1 MKLTES
7 RLKEIIQEELESVLN
22 EQDDIPRDPSG
33 RAALPV
39 MDRLMTLRKA
49 LSGDEQAKLNRILD
63 LVIANFEKKSP
74 GKPIKTIASKP
85 LYEPEKRGE
94 SEVMR
99 AMMKLKAPT
108 RRKAVAPVVP
118 PRVSPT
124 KE

>member
-49 LSGDEQAKLNRILD
+49 LSGDKQAKLNRIFD

-85 LYEPEKRGE
+85 LSEPEKRGE

-99 AMMKLKAPT
+99 AMMKLKAPS
-108 RRKAVAPVVP
+108 RQAVAPVVP
-118 PRVSPT
+118 PRMSPP